1 MADKHTLAFEI
12 GVEEIPAFDLDSAN
26 KQLEKMVP
34 AAFADARIPFDSI
47 EIHSSPRRLIVMA
60 YGVADATEAL
70 VEEYKGPAAK
80 IAFDADGNPTKAA
93 IGFARGK
100 GLDPENLERRE
111 VNGTEYVF
119 ATKNIPATPV
129 ADLLPEVLTGF
140 ITAIKWPR
148 SCRWAAYRE
157 YFVRPVRW
165 IVAMLNDVVLPVSF
179 AGAASDNFTMGHRV
193 LAPGKHTVDTAAN
206 LLNVVR
212 AAYVI
217 PTQAERERI
226 IREGVA
232 AIEAET
238 GFTADLPA
246 KTLLEVVNLSEY
258 PQPLVSTFDEEFLQ
272 VPEEI
277 IVDAMLMHQRY
288 FPLYDAAGKLT
299 NKFII
304 VSNGNPECAAT
315 IIDGNERVVRARL
328 DDAKFFY
335 EEDLK
340 HPLESYIEKLDKV
353 VFQESLGTVRQK
365 AERLEKLA
373 GALSADAQL
382 SAADAA
388 RRRSAPRACARPTW
402 SPTPSSSSPA
412 SRASWAAT
420 TPPPPGKRPQVAQR
434 HRPSITSPRF
444 AGDALP
450 DTDGGPAW
458 SPWPTSS
465 TPSAACS
472 PVGQG
477 PTGSSDPFA
486 LRRSAIGIV
495 NHARGGPA
503 HRRSLAAVDESL
515 ASYAAPGRRLR
526 PRAAVR
532 AEVADFFVTR
542 TKVMLRDAGR
552 HRRRHR
558 RRAGRGRGGACW
570 SSAQRARAL
579 EAARAKRCAKRST
592 TWPRPTPARTTC
604 ASPKLGEDV
613 DDSLLT
619 DPERAL
625 ASARGQPPSRR
636 VAAALVVRRLRGRAV
651 PGCAALRAPI
661 DGFFADVM
669 VMDEDAALRD
679 NRLRLLNRFVAVFAN
694 VADFGRSW
702 RNRSRA
708 TVAGFSQTAERLV
721 RCEAPTHLACFA
733 RRRKLAYRSTLRLP
747 PAGGRSGTA
756 AASPLTLQGTSLEG
770 GRDARRVRRH
780 TRTPR
785 PLPTIHVVSDSVGL
799 DGTGGGPC
807 RRRPVRRHEPQHRGA
822 APCALVRGGQAA
834 SSPSTARLH
843 QPPVRR
849 RAPARLLHAGR
860 RRPAPSRCADYCES
874 ASTTWWRSTS

>member
-34 AAFADARIPFDSI
+34 AAFADARIPYDSI

-100 GLDPENLERRE
+100 GLSPENLERRE

-129 ADLLPEVLTGF
+129 ADLLPDVLAGF

-165 IVAMLNDVVLPVSF
+165 IVAMLDDVVLPVSF
-179 AGAASDNFTMGHRV
+179 AGAESSNFTMGHRV
-193 LAPGKHTVDTAAN
+193 LAPGKHVVDTAAN
-206 LLNVVR
+206 LLDVIR

-388 RRRSAPRACARPTW
+388 DAQRAARLCKADLVTNAVIEFT
-402 SPTPSSSSPA
+402 SVQGVMGSYYAAA
-412 SRASWAAT
+412 SGET
-420 TPPPPGKRPQVAQR
+420 PQVAQAIGQ
-434 HRPSITSPRF
+434 HYQPRF

-450 DTDGGPAW
+450 DTTVGQLVALADKLDTICGLFA
-458 SPWPTSS
+458 
-465 TPSAACS
+465 
-472 PVGQG
+472 VGQG

-495 NHARGGPA
+495 NMLEAGLPI
-503 HRRSLAAVDESL
+503 SLAAAIDESL
-515 ASYAAPGRRLR
+515 ASFATQGVAFDA
-526 PRAAVR
+526 AAVR
-532 AEVADFFVTR
+532 AEVVDFFVTR
-542 TKVMLRDAGR
+542 TKVMLRDAGVNADTIDAVLA
-552 HRRRHR
+552 
-558 RRAGRGRGGACW
+558 AGVEEPAVV
-570 SSAQRARAL
+570 SQRAHAL
-579 EAARAKRCAKRST
+579 EDARANDAET
-592 TWPRPTPARTTC
+592 FDNLATAYAR
-604 ASPKLGEDV
+604 ANNLRKPELGEDV
-613 DDSLLT
+613 DDALFT
-619 DPERAL
+619 EPERAL
-625 ASARGQPPSRR
+625 AGAVATAEQAVASALASDDF
-636 VAAALVVRRLRGRAV
+636 ATALSQL
-651 PGCAALRAPI
+651 AALRAPI

-694 VADFGRSW
+694 VADFGKMAKS
-702 RNRSRA
+702 
-708 TVAGFSQTAERLV
+708 
-721 RCEAPTHLACFA
+721 
-733 RRRKLAYRSTLRLP
+733 K
-747 PAGGRSGTA
+747 
-756 AASPLTLQGTSLEG
+756 
-770 GRDARRVRRH
+770 
-780 TRTPR
+780 
-785 PLPTIHVVSDSVGL
+785 
-799 DGTGGGPC
+799 
-807 RRRPVRRHEPQHRGA
+807 
-822 APCALVRGGQAA
+822 
-834 SSPSTARLH
+834 
-843 QPPVRR
+843 
-849 RAPARLLHAGR
+849 
-860 RRPAPSRCADYCES
+860 
-874 ASTTWWRSTS
+874 

>member
-34 AAFADARIPFDSI
+34 AAFADARIPYDSI

-100 GLDPENLERRE
+100 GLSPENLERRE

-129 ADLLPEVLTGF
+129 ADLLPDVLAGF

-165 IVAMLNDVVLPVSF
+165 IVAMLDDVVLPISF
-179 AGAASDNFTMGHRV
+179 AGAESSNFTMGHRV

-206 LLNVVR
+206 LLD
-212 AAYVI
+212 VI
-217 PTQAERERI
+217 R
-226 IREGVA
+226 A

-258 PQPLVSTFDEEFLQ
+258 PQPLVSTFDEDFLQ

-373 GALSADAQL
+373 CALSADAQL

-388 RRRSAPRACARPTW
+388 DAKRAARLCKADLVTNAVIEFT
-402 SPTPSSSSPA
+402 SVQGVMGSYYAAA
-412 SRASWAAT
+412 SGET
-420 TPPPPGKRPQVAQR
+420 PQVAQAIGQ
-434 HRPSITSPRF
+434 HYQPRF

-450 DTDGGPAW
+450 DTTVGKLVALADKLDTICGLFA
-458 SPWPTSS
+458 
-465 TPSAACS
+465 
-472 PVGQG
+472 VGQG

-495 NHARGGPA
+495 NMLEAGLPI
-503 HRRSLAAVDESL
+503 SLAAAIDESL
-515 ASYAAPGRRLR
+515 ASFAAQGVAFDA
-526 PRAAVR
+526 AAVR
-532 AEVADFFVTR
+532 AEVVEFFVTR
-542 TKVMLRDAGR
+542 TKVMLRDGGVNADTIDAVLAAGVEEP
-552 HRRRHR
+552 
-558 RRAGRGRGGACW
+558 AVI
-570 SSAQRARAL
+570 SQRAHAL
-579 EAARAKRCAKRST
+579 EDARANDAET
-592 TWPRPTPARTTC
+592 FDNLATAYAR
-604 ASPKLGEDV
+604 ANNLRKPELGEDV
-613 DDSLLT
+613 DDALLT
-619 DPERAL
+619 EPERAL
-625 ASARGQPPSRR
+625 AGAVATAEQAVAYALASDDF
-636 VAAALVVRRLRGRAV
+636 AAALSQL
-651 PGCAALRAPI
+651 AALRAPI

-694 VADFGRSW
+694 VADFGKMAKS
-702 RNRSRA
+702 
-708 TVAGFSQTAERLV
+708 
-721 RCEAPTHLACFA
+721 
-733 RRRKLAYRSTLRLP
+733 K
-747 PAGGRSGTA
+747 
-756 AASPLTLQGTSLEG
+756 
-770 GRDARRVRRH
+770 
-780 TRTPR
+780 
-785 PLPTIHVVSDSVGL
+785 
-799 DGTGGGPC
+799 
-807 RRRPVRRHEPQHRGA
+807 
-822 APCALVRGGQAA
+822 
-834 SSPSTARLH
+834 
-843 QPPVRR
+843 
-849 RAPARLLHAGR
+849 
-860 RRPAPSRCADYCES
+860 
-874 ASTTWWRSTS
+874 

>member
-34 AAFADARIPFDSI
+34 AAFADARIPYDSI

-100 GLDPENLERRE
+100 GLSPESLERRE

-129 ADLLPEVLTGF
+129 ADLLPDVLAGF

-165 IVAMLNDVVLPVSF
+165 IVAMLDDVVLPVSF
-179 AGAASDNFTMGHRV
+179 AGAESSNFTMGHRV

-206 LLNVVR
+206 LLDVIR

-373 GALSADAQL
+373 CALSADAQL

-388 RRRSAPRACARPTW
+388 DAKRAARLCKADLVTNAVIEFT
-402 SPTPSSSSPA
+402 SVQGVMGSYYAAA
-412 SRASWAAT
+412 SGET
-420 TPPPPGKRPQVAQR
+420 PQVAQAIGQ
-434 HRPSITSPRF
+434 HYQPRF

-450 DTDGGPAW
+450 DTTVGKLVALADKLDTICGLFA
-458 SPWPTSS
+458 
-465 TPSAACS
+465 
-472 PVGQG
+472 VGQG

-495 NHARGGPA
+495 NMLETGLPI
-503 HRRSLAAVDESL
+503 SLAAAIDESL
-515 ASYAAPGRRLR
+515 ASFAAQGVAFDA
-526 PRAAVR
+526 AAVR
-532 AEVADFFVTR
+532 AEVVDFFVTR
-542 TKVMLRDAGR
+542 TKVMLRDGGVNADTIDAVLAAGVEEP
-552 HRRRHR
+552 
-558 RRAGRGRGGACW
+558 AVI
-570 SSAQRARAL
+570 SQRAHAL
-579 EAARAKRCAKRST
+579 EDARANDAET
-592 TWPRPTPARTTC
+592 FDNLATAYAR
-604 ASPKLGEDV
+604 ANNLRKPELGEDV
-613 DDSLLT
+613 DDALLT
-619 DPERAL
+619 EPERAL
-625 ASARGQPPSRR
+625 AGAVATAEQAVASVLASDDF
-636 VAAALVVRRLRGRAV
+636 AAALSQL
-651 PGCAALRAPI
+651 AALRAPI

-694 VADFGRSW
+694 VADFGKMAKS
-702 RNRSRA
+702 
-708 TVAGFSQTAERLV
+708 
-721 RCEAPTHLACFA
+721 
-733 RRRKLAYRSTLRLP
+733 K
-747 PAGGRSGTA
+747 
-756 AASPLTLQGTSLEG
+756 
-770 GRDARRVRRH
+770 
-780 TRTPR
+780 
-785 PLPTIHVVSDSVGL
+785 
-799 DGTGGGPC
+799 
-807 RRRPVRRHEPQHRGA
+807 
-822 APCALVRGGQAA
+822 
-834 SSPSTARLH
+834 
-843 QPPVRR
+843 
-849 RAPARLLHAGR
+849 
-860 RRPAPSRCADYCES
+860 
-874 ASTTWWRSTS
+874 

>member
-34 AAFADARIPFDSI
+34 AAFADARIPYDSI

-100 GLDPENLERRE
+100 GLSPENLERRE
-111 VNGTEYVF
+111 VNGIEYVF

-129 ADLLPEVLTGF
+129 ADLLPDVLAGF

-165 IVAMLNDVVLPVSF
+165 IVAMLDDVVLPVSF
-179 AGAASDNFTMGHRV
+179 AGAESSNFTMGHRV

-206 LLNVVR
+206 LLDVIR

-258 PQPLVSTFDEEFLQ
+258 PQPLVSIFDQEFLQ

-373 GALSADAQL
+373 CALSADAQL
-382 SAADAA
+382 DAADAA
-388 RRRSAPRACARPTW
+388 DAKRAARLCKADLVTNAVIEFT
-402 SPTPSSSSPA
+402 SVQGVMGSYYAAA
-412 SRASWAAT
+412 SGET
-420 TPPPPGKRPQVAQR
+420 PQVAQAIGQ
-434 HRPSITSPRF
+434 HYQPRF

-450 DTDGGPAW
+450 DTTVGQLVALADKLDTICGLFA
-458 SPWPTSS
+458 
-465 TPSAACS
+465 
-472 PVGQG
+472 VGQG

-495 NHARGGPA
+495 NMLEAGLPI
-503 HRRSLAAVDESL
+503 SLAAAIDESL
-515 ASYAAPGRRLR
+515 ASFAAQGVAFDA
-526 PRAAVR
+526 AAVR
-532 AEVADFFVTR
+532 AEVVDFFVTR
-542 TKVMLRDAGR
+542 TKVMLRDGGVNADTIDAVLAAGVEEP
-552 HRRRHR
+552 
-558 RRAGRGRGGACW
+558 AVI
-570 SSAQRARAL
+570 SQRAHAL
-579 EAARAKRCAKRST
+579 EDARANDAET
-592 TWPRPTPARTTC
+592 FDNLATAYAR
-604 ASPKLGEDV
+604 ANNLRKPELGEDV
-613 DDSLLT
+613 DDALLT
-619 DPERAL
+619 EPERAL
-625 ASARGQPPSRR
+625 AGAVATAEQAVASALASDDF
-636 VAAALVVRRLRGRAV
+636 AAALSQL
-651 PGCAALRAPI
+651 AALRAPI

-694 VADFGRSW
+694 VADFGKMAKS
-702 RNRSRA
+702 
-708 TVAGFSQTAERLV
+708 
-721 RCEAPTHLACFA
+721 
-733 RRRKLAYRSTLRLP
+733 K
-747 PAGGRSGTA
+747 
-756 AASPLTLQGTSLEG
+756 
-770 GRDARRVRRH
+770 
-780 TRTPR
+780 
-785 PLPTIHVVSDSVGL
+785 
-799 DGTGGGPC
+799 
-807 RRRPVRRHEPQHRGA
+807 
-822 APCALVRGGQAA
+822 
-834 SSPSTARLH
+834 
-843 QPPVRR
+843 
-849 RAPARLLHAGR
+849 
-860 RRPAPSRCADYCES
+860 
-874 ASTTWWRSTS
+874 

>member
-34 AAFADARIPFDSI
+34 AAFADARIPYDSI

-100 GLDPENLERRE
+100 GLSPENLERRE

-129 ADLLPEVLTGF
+129 ADLLPDVLAGF

-165 IVAMLNDVVLPVSF
+165 IVAMLDDVVLPVSF
-179 AGAASDNFTMGHRV
+179 AGAESSDFTMGHRV
-193 LAPGKHTVDTAAN
+193 LAPGKHVVDTAAN
-206 LLNVVR
+206 LLDVIR

-373 GALSADAQL
+373 CALSADAQL

-388 RRRSAPRACARPTW
+388 DAKRAARLCKADLVTNAVIEFT
-402 SPTPSSSSPA
+402 SVQGVMGSYYAAA
-412 SRASWAAT
+412 SGET
-420 TPPPPGKRPQVAQR
+420 PQVAQAIGQ
-434 HRPSITSPRF
+434 HYQPRF

-450 DTDGGPAW
+450 DTTVGKLVALADKLDTICGLFA
-458 SPWPTSS
+458 
-465 TPSAACS
+465 
-472 PVGQG
+472 VGQG

-495 NHARGGPA
+495 NMLETGLPI
-503 HRRSLAAVDESL
+503 SLAAAIDESL
-515 ASYAAPGRRLR
+515 ASFAAQGVAFDA
-526 PRAAVR
+526 AAVR
-532 AEVADFFVTR
+532 AEVVDFFVTR
-542 TKVMLRDAGR
+542 TKVMLRDGGVNADTIDAVLAAGVEEP
-552 HRRRHR
+552 
-558 RRAGRGRGGACW
+558 AVI
-570 SSAQRARAL
+570 SQRAHAL
-579 EAARAKRCAKRST
+579 EDARANDAET
-592 TWPRPTPARTTC
+592 FDNLATAYAR
-604 ASPKLGEDV
+604 ANNLRKPELGEDV
-613 DDSLLT
+613 DDALLT
-619 DPERAL
+619 EPERAL
-625 ASARGQPPSRR
+625 AGAVATAEQAVASALASDDF
-636 VAAALVVRRLRGRAV
+636 AAALSQL
-651 PGCAALRAPI
+651 AALRAPI

-694 VADFGRSW
+694 VADFGKMAKS
-702 RNRSRA
+702 
-708 TVAGFSQTAERLV
+708 
-721 RCEAPTHLACFA
+721 
-733 RRRKLAYRSTLRLP
+733 K
-747 PAGGRSGTA
+747 
-756 AASPLTLQGTSLEG
+756 
-770 GRDARRVRRH
+770 
-780 TRTPR
+780 
-785 PLPTIHVVSDSVGL
+785 
-799 DGTGGGPC
+799 
-807 RRRPVRRHEPQHRGA
+807 
-822 APCALVRGGQAA
+822 
-834 SSPSTARLH
+834 
-843 QPPVRR
+843 
-849 RAPARLLHAGR
+849 
-860 RRPAPSRCADYCES
+860 
-874 ASTTWWRSTS
+874 

>member
-34 AAFADARIPFDSI
+34 AAFADARIPYDSI

-60 YGVADATEAL
+60 YGVADAAEAL

-100 GLDPENLERRE
+100 GLSPESLERRE

-129 ADLLPEVLTGF
+129 ADLLPDVLAGF

-165 IVAMLNDVVLPVSF
+165 IVAMLDDVILPVSF
-179 AGAASDNFTMGHRV
+179 AGAESSNFTMGHRV

-206 LLNVVR
+206 LLDVIR

-373 GALSADAQL
+373 CALSADAQL

-388 RRRSAPRACARPTW
+388 DAKRAARLCKADLVTNAVIEFT
-402 SPTPSSSSPA
+402 SVQGVMGSYYAAA
-412 SRASWAAT
+412 SGET
-420 TPPPPGKRPQVAQR
+420 PQVAQAIGQ
-434 HRPSITSPRF
+434 HYQPRF

-450 DTDGGPAW
+450 DTTVGKLVALADKLDTICGLFA
-458 SPWPTSS
+458 
-465 TPSAACS
+465 
-472 PVGQG
+472 VGQG

-495 NHARGGPA
+495 NMLETGLPI
-503 HRRSLAAVDESL
+503 SLAAAIDESL
-515 ASYAAPGRRLR
+515 ASFAAQGVAFDA
-526 PRAAVR
+526 AAVR
-532 AEVADFFVTR
+532 AEVVDFFVTR
-542 TKVMLRDAGR
+542 TKVMLRDGGVNADTIDVVLAAGVEEP
-552 HRRRHR
+552 
-558 RRAGRGRGGACW
+558 AVI
-570 SSAQRARAL
+570 SQRAHAL
-579 EAARAKRCAKRST
+579 EDARANDAET
-592 TWPRPTPARTTC
+592 FDNLATAYAR
-604 ASPKLGEDV
+604 ANNLRKPELGEDV
-613 DDSLLT
+613 DDALLT
-619 DPERAL
+619 EPERAL
-625 ASARGQPPSRR
+625 AGAVATAEQAVASALASDDF
-636 VAAALVVRRLRGRAV
+636 AAALSQL
-651 PGCAALRAPI
+651 AALRAPI

-694 VADFGRSW
+694 VADFGKMAKS
-702 RNRSRA
+702 
-708 TVAGFSQTAERLV
+708 
-721 RCEAPTHLACFA
+721 
-733 RRRKLAYRSTLRLP
+733 K
-747 PAGGRSGTA
+747 
-756 AASPLTLQGTSLEG
+756 
-770 GRDARRVRRH
+770 
-780 TRTPR
+780 
-785 PLPTIHVVSDSVGL
+785 
-799 DGTGGGPC
+799 
-807 RRRPVRRHEPQHRGA
+807 
-822 APCALVRGGQAA
+822 
-834 SSPSTARLH
+834 
-843 QPPVRR
+843 
-849 RAPARLLHAGR
+849 
-860 RRPAPSRCADYCES
+860 
-874 ASTTWWRSTS
+874 